1 MGMSEFK
8 CVILAGGLGT
18 RISEETASRPKP
30 MVEIGGK
37 PVLWHVMKI
46 YSSHGIRDFIICA
59 GYKGYVIKE
68 YFANYFLHMSD
79 VTFDMEKNSMEVHE
93 KHAEP
98 WRVTIVDTGDN
109 TMTGGRLKRV
119 AGYVGKETFCMTYGD
134 GVGNVDIAAVIAE
147 HKAAGKEA
155 TITAVQPPGRFGAL
169 QVEGSS
175 VKGFI
180 EKPEGDGGWI
190 NGGFFVL
197 EPSVLERIAGD
208 ETTWEQEPLR
218 GLASEGQLHAHLHSG
233 FWQPM
238 DTLRDKQLL
247 EELWQAGKAPW
258 KVWAP

>member
-1 MGMSEFK
+1 MK

-37 PVLWHVMKI
+37 PILWHVMKI
-46 YSSHGIRDFIICA
+46 YSAHGIRDFVICA
-59 GYKGYVIKE
+59 GYKGYLIKE

-79 VTFDMEKNSMEVHE
+79 VTFDMERNSMEVHE

-98 WRVTIVDTGDN
+98 WRVTVVDTGEA

-119 AGYVGKETFCMTYGD
+119 FKYVGPETFCMTYGD
-134 GVGNVDIAAVIAE
+134 GVGDVDVSKVLSA
-147 HKAAGKEA
+147 HKASGKKA
-155 TITAVQPPGRFGAL
+155 TVTAVQPPGRFGAL
-169 QVEGSS
+169 HVEGDL

-197 EPSVLERIAGD
+197 EPSVFDAIGGDAMIWER
-208 ETTWEQEPLR
+208 EPLQS
-218 GLASEGQLHAHLHSG
+218 LAAEGQLHAYQHSG

-247 EELWQAGKAPW
+247 EELWQSGKAPW
-258 KVWAP
+258 KTW